1 MVVNSFKWKTPPTNP
16 QPHPNHPHHPN
27 PSQTPRKKPHLPATA
42 STHDQLPHENQT
54 NASPT
59 ASPKQRSTQVY
70 SKASL
75 TTHLD
80 VFPFSFSN
88 FEFFGDLI
96 LFNSFVEGKYIYIY
110 VCEDRGGVG
119 GWGEDVMNGL

>member
-1 MVVNSFKWKTPPTNP
+1 MDAQQTP
-16 QPHPNHPHHPN
+16 
-27 PSQTPRKKPHLPATA
+27 PRKKPNLPATA
-42 STHDQLPHENQT
+42 STHDQLSHQNQPNQPFSYRFAKT
-54 NASPT
+54 
-59 ASPKQRSTQVY
+59 RSTQVY

-88 FEFFGDLI
+88 FEFFGGFLI

-110 VCEDRGGVG
+110 IYEDRGGLG
-119 GWGEDVMNGL
+119 G